1 MMLNGKTAIV
11 TGAAGAAGLAA
22 VRVLIEDG
30 AQVGL
35 VDADA
40 LRLDSLIRFLRGT
53 TVAVPCDSADPGA
66 VRQAFAQIEK
76 VLGPVDILV
85 NASDVASSSRLESTD
100 PGEWRRVLAAH
111 ADGAFNWAYVTMP
124 GMKKRAWGRIVNV
137 LPPGA
142 KNGGAD
148 VGPAYAAA
156 GGIRRRGDRQR
167 DLPGSDRRI
176 ERHRAPQRSAAPAA
190 PRAGA
195 ARALLQARG
204 IRPCGALPRLAASGI
219 HHRRD
224 RRRERRHGHGLRREG
239 AGPRNA
245 CRSAIAQVKTSRAPH

>member
-1 MMLNGKTAIV
+1 MTLKGKTAIV
-11 TGAAGAAGLAA
+11 TGAAGVAALAA

-85 NASDVASSSRLESTD
+85 NSSDVASSSRLESTD

-111 ADGAFNWAYVTMP
+111 ADGAFNWVYAVMP

-156 GGIRRRGDRQR
+156 
-167 DLPGSDRRI
+167 
-176 ERHRAPQRSAAPAA
+176 
-190 PRAGA
+190 AGA
-195 ARALLQARG
+195 LAWLTFALAREASTGGVTVNAISPGPIEGSSAVEPLNESQRRQLL
-204 IRPCGALPRLAASGI
+204 
-219 HHRRD
+219 
-224 RRRERRHGHGLRREG
+224 
-239 AGPRNA
+239 
-245 CRSAIAQVKTSRAPH
+245 AQVPLGRFCKPEEFAHAVRFLVSPQAGFITGEIVDVNGGTVMD